1 MKPEDAWQRQNTEIV
16 RTPDYSP
23 DISLW
28 TYHLWVT
35 CCRTWT
41 TRLSWV
47 CQHLRRVRS
56 HSGPRYAFWAAAR
69 THGHCCGSRVKR
81 SASAQARAQGIWCW
95 QTGSR
100 HARYQSGSI
109 KTQLWKI
116 IHIQSLQWVNS
127 EILHWLE
134 FYFIALM
141 LRTNYKWHLD
151 HIIFTKNMK
160 KQPNCN
166 PLKKKKV
173 VLNRVHGYTWIIHLY
188 YYCHY

>member
-1 MKPEDAWQRQNTEIV
+1 MKPEDAWQRQNTDIV

-56 HSGPRYAFWAAAR
+56 HSGPRYAFWTAAR
-69 THGHCCGSRVKR
+69 THGHCCRSRVKR

-95 QTGSR
+95 QMGSR

-141 LRTNYKWHLD
+141 SRTNYKWHLD
-151 HIIFTKNMK
+151 HMSTIYNKHE
-160 KQPNCN
+160 KQPNCD
-166 PLKKKKV
+166 PLKKIV
-173 VLNRVHGYTWIIHLY
+173 ILNRVHGYTWIIHLY